1 MHLAVTWGVPT
12 THFEG
17 LMSKSRLSIALF
29 ASTFCAAPLAMAES
43 AMAESGPVRPTIFI
57 SNVVVIEGDSGQ
69 TPFTATLQLSGWYG
83 PLTVNVTATPG
94 TAGTGD
100 YVFTT
105 TEVTFGGDGGSPTVS
120 GFIVGDINPEGD
132 ETFILTATVTSP
144 ASASYVYS
152 NGGTVTIKD
161 DDQARASQLHVEG
174 MSVLE
179 GNQGTTTVEVRV
191 VLEPASTSTV
201 TVDYQTQDGTATAGQ
216 DYTAATGTL
225 TFVPGETLKTV
236 YVDILGDTLPEPD
249 ERFSI
254 VLLQPSMALLGASS
268 GDVMIANDDAVSKAF
283 IVDMVIDEGNDGIK
297 SIPVTVTFD
306 NPASGSSKL
315 QVRLV
320 GATAVAD
327 EDFRSYGEIL
337 YPPMG
342 AIDMGFMIQVLG
354 DTMPECDEGFY
365 IEYTAI
371 GTGDNVTHRAK
382 VLLRDDD
389 GLVPGCSD
397 PFAAGVPAEIPRD
410 GGLVFVP
417 VPDGSV
423 DLGGSAWPD
432 VQPVPSPDTMPLPS
446 SGTGGST
453 AGPSVGTG
461 GSTSQPSG
469 FANRSGCSCSFASGE
484 RPMGFVLLGLAGVL
498 VASARRRRSRS

>member
-1 MHLAVTWGVPT
+1 
-12 THFEG
+12 
-17 LMSKSRLSIALF
+17 
-29 ASTFCAAPLAMAES
+29 
-43 AMAESGPVRPTIFI
+43 
-57 SNVVVIEGDSGQ
+57 
-69 TPFTATLQLSGWYG
+69 
-83 PLTVNVTATPG
+83 
-94 TAGTGD
+94 
-100 YVFTT
+100 
-105 TEVTFGGDGGSPTVS
+105 
-120 GFIVGDINPEGD
+120 
-132 ETFILTATVTSP
+132 
-144 ASASYVYS
+144 
-152 NGGTVTIKD
+152 
-161 DDQARASQLHVEG
+161 
-174 MSVLE
+174 
-179 GNQGTTTVEVRV
+179 
-191 VLEPASTSTV
+191 
-201 TVDYQTQDGTATAGQ
+201 
-216 DYTAATGTL
+216 
-225 TFVPGETLKTV
+225 LKTV

-283 IVDMVIDEGNDGIK
+283 IADMVIDEGNDGIK

-337 YPPMG
+337 YPPVG
-342 AIDMGFMIQVLG
+342 AIDMGFTIQVLG

-371 GTGDNVTHRAK
+371 GTGDDVTHRAK

-389 GLVPGCSD
+389 GLVPGCPD

-417 VPDGSV
+417 PPDGSV

-453 AGPSVGTG
+453 ASASVGTG

-469 FANRSGCSCSFASGE
+469 FANRSGCSCSIASGE

-498 VASARRRRSRS
+498 VASSRRRRSRS